1 MKQKL
6 LCLGDSFCASPNGWP
21 SHLANLLDADFI
33 SHGIGGQCW
42 YNIVDWMDQHPD
54 DVARA
59 DIIVF
64 AHTNAER
71 IPTSNLEIGKINH
84 SKVPET
90 EIEHAVKLYYKHIY
104 CHDFLRFA
112 QKLWFKHITDTFS
125 DKTLVHLHCFPGHT
139 VEADSL
145 LTGISIQPPLSVVS
159 MMEKDACPNV
169 VDARNNHFSEEN
181 NLVLAQEIFYAIQAN
196 KRNYTLNIDNFVL

>member
-1 MKQKL
+1 MKKKL

-33 SHGIGGQCW
+33 SHGIGGQSW
-42 YNIVDWMDQHPD
+42 YNIADWMDRHPD
-54 DVARA
+54 DVAQA

-71 IPTSNLEIGKINH
+71 IPTRNIEIGKVDH
-84 SKVPET
+84 SKVPAN
-90 EIEHAVKLYYKHIY
+90 EIEHAIHLYYKHIH
-104 CHDFLRFA
+104 CTNFLHFA

-125 DKTLVHLHCFPGHT
+125 DKTLVHLHCFPGHS

-145 LTGISIQPPLSVVS
+145 LTGVSIQPPLIELS
-159 MMEKDACPNV
+159 MLEKDARTFN
-169 VDARNNHFSEEN
+169 DQRKNHFSDEN
-181 NLVLAQEIFYAIQAN
+181 NRWLAEQIFHAIETGH
-196 KRNYTLNIDNFVL
+196 RYYTLNHDNFVV